1 MVHGMETTYSLR
13 SGEQRLH
20 GTVILVKTVI
30 FSGSIPIQEVASTF
44 FEWRLQQ
51 WLLDNFNRFLNAIRK
66 DRTKKSWE
74 FWVVRRKK
82 LLASQS
88 IYLWDR
94 FSEKKIILDRRNL
107 EYMPWMMKFF
117 I

>member
-20 GTVILVKTVI
+20 GTVIIVTTVI
-30 FSGSIPIQEVASTF
+30 FSGSILIQEVASTF
-44 FEWRLQQ
+44 FECRLQK
-51 WLLDNFNRFLNAIRK
+51 WLLDDFNGFLNAIRK
-66 DRTKKSWE
+66 DRTKKSWK
-74 FWVVRRKK
+74 FWVVRPKK

-94 FSEKKIILDRRNL
+94 FSEKK
-107 EYMPWMMKFF
+107 K
-117 I
+117 